1 MVNRVSKKII
11 IWGIVAVI
19 VVGGGYF
26 GYTYYMN
33 YKSGKFEAK
42 KNLEKMEDI
51 VTEINSEKKEDVQA
65 GQQKLAEFTSE
76 AELYDAMHRMAN
88 TKIIAEDNKI
98 WGELPID
105 EESLSIVRSF
115 IEVSNYKDKNKL
127 LDIVG
132 RWEIGDFSQAAEEHN
147 YFWGKL
153 GGTIGEAIGVKEE
166 YIKSTGN

>member
-1 MVNRVSKKII
+1 MDGVVKKII
-11 IWGIVAVI
+11 IWLVVIVIVA
-19 VVGGGYF
+19 GGGYF

-51 VTEINSEKKEDVQA
+51 VTEINSEEQEEVEA

-98 WGELPID
+98 WGELSID
-105 EESLSIVRSF
+105 EESLSIVRDF
-115 IEVSNYKDKNKL
+115 IQVTNYEDKDKL
-127 LDIVG
+127 LEIIG
-132 RWEIGDFSQAAEEHN
+132 RWEMGDFSQAAEEHN